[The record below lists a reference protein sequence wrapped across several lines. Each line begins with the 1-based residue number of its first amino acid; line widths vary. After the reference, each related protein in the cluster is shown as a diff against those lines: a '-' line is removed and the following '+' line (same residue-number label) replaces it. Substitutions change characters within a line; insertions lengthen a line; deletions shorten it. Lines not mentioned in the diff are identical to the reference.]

1 MKKFVG
7 FLLILLIISIALNAY
22 FIMGQ
27 PDIPVISPIIKAISN
42 PSGFA
47 DVRPEKIIS
56 LELCLDYEPFTK
68 MSSDRYTFY
77 NTDAQSLINNGYP
90 EYYSYL
96 HGSVHCAFSSDKV
109 LDMISLISKG
119 NPKEFKVASDNEGR
133 WGHEKV
139 DRIIHVMYLNNND
152 ELEDKLFTC
161 SNMDAIE
168 NYFKDLDILA
178 IQP

>member
-1 MKKFVG
+1 MIPIA
-7 FLLILLIISIALNAY
+7 FL
-22 FIMGQ
+22 
-27 PDIPVISPIIKAISN
+27 
-42 PSGFA
+42 
-47 DVRPEKIIS
+47 
-56 LELCLDYEPFTK
+56 
-68 MSSDRYTFY
+68 
-77 NTDAQSLINNGYP
+77 
-90 EYYSYL
+90 
-96 HGSVHCAFSSDKV
+96 
-109 LDMISLISKG
+109 
-119 NPKEFKVASDNEGR
+119 KEFKAASDNEGR